1 VIRYVSKSA
10 EQKVPTAVH
19 CFSQVTR
26 RMADDMRELAFAG
39 QNVSPE
45 TLASRGYSADVVKRI
60 APKAIALARRQSTR
74 QIAEV

>member
-1 VIRYVSKSA
+1 MIRFQKIDIAPKAPAPCFRSIA
-10 EQKVPTAVH
+10 E
-19 CFSQVTR
+19 

-60 APKAIALARRQSTR
+60 GPKAVAMARRQSTR
-74 QIAEV
+74 QIAEA